1 MSFYPSKNPTLKSI
15 ILMAVGLPELFELNI
30 KQRDDYLLFRDPALN
45 RWVIN
50 FMISFAIDSIG
61 LPVTLITKKLPF
73 LKY

>member
-1 MSFYPSKNPTLKSI
+1 MAKNHPIIYPNCLLDLVYRRQMTSPKKS
-15 ILMAVGLPELFELNI
+15 
-30 KQRDDYLLFRDPALN
+30 DDYLLFRDPALN

-73 LKY
+73 